1 MSTHFFITAPDVLAK
16 GCGSCSAPE
25 GVALIDAC
33 DEGPPVCL
41 SCYRE
46 LVAEVAVDDERLV
59 EVQHDLRIVPR
70 AGRLP
75 ADCLPQ
81 WSETPVSQ
89 AELDITARM
98 LGGGAAIWVSPQT
111 GKVEIAPNRTP
122 ATR

>member
-1 MSTHFFITAPDVLAK
+1 MTTPTFVTDPDVLAK
-16 GCGSCSAPE
+16 GCGSCSSPE
-25 GVALIDAC
+25 GVALIDAA

-59 EVQHDLRIVPR
+59 EVKCDLRIVPR

-98 LGGGAAIWVSPQT
+98 LGAGHAIWVSPQT
-111 GKVEIAPNRTP
+111 GTVEIVPNCTP
-122 ATR
+122 ATH